1 MTKANEHM
9 EVMTKAQPDGL
20 WQVMH
25 NILATKSQ
33 KGGFHGELFAMRA
46 PPPFTPFAPFCCAWS
61 VQEEALDPRGK
72 RLDTRQLA
80 NGAPSLTPRFALQT
94 TRTATAWS
102 RTQNSTLT
110 LATSENQCEAR
121 QCPVVTRAIY
131 PQYYPSTEA
140 RYGRLKRCELLVDDG
155 FVRAH
160 LPVGDKTPCQ
170 PHATDLSP
178 RPAAE

>member
-1 MTKANEHM
+1 MLTAPLAPAADEMAKVNEHM

-46 PPPFTPFAPFCCAWS
+46 PPPSTPFCCVWS

-80 NGAPSLTPRFALQT
+80 QRRPEAD
-94 TRTATAWS
+94 TAVCSADDTDGDG
-102 RTQNSTLT
+102 
-110 LATSENQCEAR
+110 
-121 QCPVVTRAIY
+121 VVSHA
-131 PQYYPSTEA
+131 E
-140 RYGRLKRCELLVDDG
+140 
-155 FVRAH
+155 FHAH
-160 LPVGDKTPCQ
+160 AGD
-170 PHATDLSP
+170 L
-178 RPAAE
+178 

>member
-1 MTKANEHM
+1 MLCLAGPGVLTAPLAPAADEMAKVNEHM

-46 PPPFTPFAPFCCAWS
+46 PPPFTPFCCVWS

-80 NGAPSLTPRFALQT
+80 NGAPSLTLRFALQT

-110 LATSENQCEAR
+110 LAISENQCGAR
-121 QCPVVTRAIY
+121 QCPVVTRAI
-131 PQYYPSTEA
+131 
-140 RYGRLKRCELLVDDG
+140 
-155 FVRAH
+155 
-160 LPVGDKTPCQ
+160 
-170 PHATDLSP
+170 LSAVLSLH
-178 RPAAE
+178 RGSLWPAKKV